1 MTVAVWIVSGLLAL
15 VNLAAGGAKILTPKE
30 KLGQQMAWAQSF
42 SPASSSVLPRCSA
55 RSA

>member
-30 KLGQQMAWAQSF
+30 KLGQQIAWGESF